1 MFLEKYLHSMVY
13 KKIKFPDQSKELKD
27 REENS
32 SVRKQCYKKFYTQIK
47 GKNRSGRPNGE
58 SHEKFVVKQGESQ
71 LKPRDFT

>member
-32 SVRKQCYKKFYTQIK
+32 SVRKQCYKKFYT
-47 GKNRSGRPNGE
+47 
-58 SHEKFVVKQGESQ
+58 
-71 LKPRDFT
+71 